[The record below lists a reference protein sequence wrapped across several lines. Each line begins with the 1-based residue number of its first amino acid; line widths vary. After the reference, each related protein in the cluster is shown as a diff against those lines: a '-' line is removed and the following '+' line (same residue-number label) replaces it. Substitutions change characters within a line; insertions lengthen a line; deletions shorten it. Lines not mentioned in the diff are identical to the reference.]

1 MIILRG
7 IFIVNKK
14 PCPVCIYLKV
24 YPEQF
29 ISELN
34 NHIFDKGKYQDFLDL
49 LQKSNVLNN
58 KQKPS
63 KHYVEK
69 HRTDC
74 LISFVPTK
82 VSKSVN
88 KLNNTK
94 NENNVNDDQS
104 SNNSLQEH
112 LDIYR
117 KMSVQERDNDHIERL
132 KEIKYLSGIII
143 HHQLFQEKYSR
154 SIPKEDISALKQV
167 EDIIHSMKMDS
178 KLSDLNINVRSIG
191 DDIEE

>member
-1 MIILRG
+1 MLIG
-7 IFIVNKK
+7 TFIVYNK

-24 YPEQF
+24 YSEQF
-29 ISELN
+29 ITEVN
-34 NHIFDKGKYQDFLDL
+34 NHIYDKGKYQDFLDL

-74 LISFVPTK
+74 LINFVPSKT
-82 VSKSVN
+82 SKSVN
-88 KLNNTK
+88 KLINTT
-94 NENNVNDDQS
+94 NDINDDLS
-104 SNNSLQEH
+104 SNISLQEH

-167 EDIIHSMKMDS
+167 EDIIQSMKMDS
-178 KLSDLNINVRSIG
+178 KLSDLNINVSSIG

>member
-74 LISFVPTK
+74 LINFVPTK
-82 VSKSVN
+82 TSKPVN
-88 KLNNTK
+88 KLINTK
-94 NENNVNDDQS
+94 NHT
-104 SNNSLQEH
+104 L
-112 LDIYR
+112 LI
-117 KMSVQERDNDHIERL
+117 
-132 KEIKYLSGIII
+132 
-143 HHQLFQEKYSR
+143 
-154 SIPKEDISALKQV
+154 SINLV
-167 EDIIHSMKMDS
+167 
-178 KLSDLNINVRSIG
+178 
-191 DDIEE
+191 